1 MYKFT
6 LVIGLKNGQMIT
18 GVYQTSKSG
27 SVDVAKEL
35 IPEKYI
41 GNSYI
46 NAMMSEDGKEQIFFR
61 AEDISMMKISVYQ
74 EREQKESV
82 ILCESDST

>member
-18 GVYQTSKSG
+18 GVYETSKSG

-35 IPEKYI
+35 IPDAPKRGTPYPPE
-41 GNSYI
+41 
-46 NAMMSEDGKEQIFFR
+46 E
-61 AEDISMMKISVYQ
+61 
-74 EREQKESV
+74 
-82 ILCESDST
+82 

>member
-6 LVIGLKNGQMIT
+6 LVIGLKNGQMLT
-18 GVYQTSKSG
+18 GVYETEKAG

-46 NAMMSEDGKEQIFFR
+46 NAIMSEDGKEQIFFR
-61 AEDISMMKISVYQ
+61 AEDISMMKISAYKGK
-74 EREQKESV
+74 EQKA
-82 ILCESDST
+82 

>member
-6 LVIGLKNGQMIT
+6 LVIGLKNGQMLT
-18 GVYQTSKSG
+18 GVYETEKAG

-46 NAMMSEDGKEQIFFR
+46 NAIMSEDGKEQIFFR
-61 AEDISMMKISVYQ
+61 AEDISMIKISAYK
-74 EREQKESV
+74 EKEQKA
-82 ILCESDST
+82 

>member
-6 LVIGLKNGQMIT
+6 LVIGLKNGQMLT
-18 GVYQTSKSG
+18 GVYETKKVG

-35 IPEKYI
+35 IPEKYV

-46 NAMMSEDGKEQIFFR
+46 NAIMSEDGKEQIFFR
-61 AEDISMMKISVYQ
+61 AEDISMMKISAYQ
-74 EREQKESV
+74 PKA
-82 ILCESDST
+82 

>member
-18 GVYQTSKSG
+18 GVYETSKSG

-35 IPEKYI
+35 IPEKYA
-41 GNSYI
+41 GNYI
-46 NAMMSEDGKEQIFFR
+46 NAVMS
-61 AEDISMMKISVYQ
+61 EDISMMKISAYQ
-74 EREQKESV
+74 EKE
-82 ILCESDST
+82 

>member
-6 LVIGLKNGQMIT
+6 LVIGLKNGQLLT
-18 GVYQTSKSG
+18 GVYETEKAG

-46 NAMMSEDGKEQIFFR
+46 NAIMSEDGKEQIFFR
-61 AEDISMMKISVYQ
+61 AEDISMMKIRAYK
-74 EREQKESV
+74 EKEQKA
-82 ILCESDST
+82 